1 MTTINPL
8 IFRAY
13 DIRGI
18 AQVQKGEAGSAPILP
33 DLTKQTAYLIGKA
46 TATYLIKTYNAK
58 HMVVGR
64 DMRNSSP
71 TLQTAF
77 IDGVLECGLC
87 VTDIGL
93 ATSPMVYFATCFE
106 EYDFDCG
113 VNITASHNPK
123 EYNGIKIVA
132 NLPGKPYTAHS
143 VCGNELQK
151 ILKIAQSGEAQNAKT
166 KPSRFHKPKLPG
178 RLEGLDVWPAY
189 RDRLLQ
195 AVPKLNPKLKK
206 PLKVVVDAGNG
217 AAGPFI
223 PELLRKIGAEVIELY
238 CEPDGNFPNHEANP
252 EELRNMQALIRKVK
266 QTKANLGIGFDG
278 DGDRIGIIDELG
290 NHYSADY
297 FLLFLAKD
305 IVARTKTA
313 TTKTYATKPKIVTDI
328 KFSQAIL
335 NQLKTIG
342 TEPIMCKVGH
352 SFIEQKVAE
361 EGAILGG
368 EVSGHMYVAED
379 YYGFDDA
386 FLASAKILEALS
398 RSNLPFSAQF
408 ANLPKTYMTPEF
420 KAHCPDDKKFEI
432 VKKLV
437 AHFTKLY
444 DCITIDGVRI
454 VFGPLAWG
462 AIRASNT
469 SPNLT
474 LRFEAE
480 TPERLAEVQKIM
492 YEEISKYKEVD
503 LSWHK

>member
-1 MTTINPL
+1 MQTINPL

-18 AQVQKGEAGSAPILP
+18 AEPTAENAKKLASKSTTKTLP

-46 TATYLIKTYNAK
+46 TATYLIKNYDAK

-71 TLQTAF
+71 DLQTAF
-77 IDGVLECGLC
+77 IDGLLECGLC
-87 VTDIGL
+87 VTDVGL
-93 ATSPMVYFATCFE
+93 APSPMIYFATCFE
-106 EYDFDCG
+106 KYDFDCG
-113 VNITASHNPK
+113 ANITASHNPK

-132 NLPGKPYTAHS
+132 NLPNQPHTAHS
-143 VCGNELQK
+143 ICGDELQK
-151 ILKIAQSGEAQNAKT
+151 ILKIAQTGETKT
-166 KPSRFHKPKLPG
+166 PRFNKPKSPG
-178 RLEGLDVWPAY
+178 HLEGMDIWPAY

-195 AVPKLNPKLKK
+195 IIPKLDPKRKK
-206 PLKVVVDAGNG
+206 PLKVIIDAGNG

-223 PELLRKIGAEVIELY
+223 PELLRKIGAQVTELF

-252 EELRNMQALIRKVK
+252 EELENMQALIKKVK
-266 QTKANLGIGFDG
+266 STKADIGIGFDG

-305 IVARTKTA
+305 LVTRHK
-313 TTKTYATKPKIVTDI
+313 KPKIVTDI

-335 NQLKTIG
+335 NQLKALG
-342 TEPIMCKVGH
+342 TDPIMCKVGH

-361 EGAILGG
+361 EGALIGG
-368 EVSGHMYVAED
+368 EVSGHMYFAED

-386 FLASAKILEALS
+386 FLASAKILEVLS
-398 RSNLPFSAQF
+398 RSKKPFSAQF
-408 ANLPKTYMTPEF
+408 KDLPKTFMTPEF
-420 KAHCPDDKKFEI
+420 KAHCPDDKKFAI
-432 VKKLV
+432 VK
-437 AHFTKLY
+437 AITSHFTKRY
-444 DCITIDGVRI
+444 DCITLDGVRV

-480 TPERLAEVQKIM
+480 TQERLTEIQRIM
-492 YEEISKYKEVD
+492 YEEVRKHKEAD
-503 LSWHK
+503 LSWYKAI